1 MTQVTKLILSYKMNC
16 NKVKKAAALH
26 EVNPCEF
33 HFKACADIVVTV
45 DVDCDGSISFIPVR

>member
-1 MTQVTKLILSYKMNC
+1 MNC

-33 HFKACADIVVTV
+33 HFKACADIVVAAHV
-45 DVDCDGSISFIPVR
+45 DRDGSIRFVPVR